1 MSGAQRENDAALVVG
16 SGVAGLRAALDL
28 ADAGFQVYI
37 VESGAAVGGTISQ
50 LDKQFPT
57 DDCGLCKMLPACGP
71 QAPDQFCLRRGIRHP
86 RVELI
91 LNAQVE
97 KVDGTAGDFQVSLRQ
112 KNPFVSPQD
121 CIGCGL
127 CVPVCP
133 VDVPG
138 DSRQTIPSRKAI
150 FLPHPLS
157 VPLTYTIDSET
168 CTRCGACV
176 EICPTRAIDLNRGD
190 RVRQLQVG
198 SVILASGFQEFDPAL
213 LSAYGHSRYPNVI
226 TSIELERMFSA
237 LGPTGGQLGSFVA
250 EKPPGRIAFIQCV
263 GSRDEDR
270 EYCSSACCMYAL
282 KEAAQL
288 RDFYPQAKL
297 DFFYM
302 DLRACG
308 KGYHRYYQRIQ
319 NDPGVHFIRCRVPSV
334 EGEPGGPDLRIR
346 YETEGGEL
354 ISDEYQ
360 LIVLSIGQVAPAQ
373 AKQLA
378 ESLGIQL
385 DRYGFCRG
393 DGLSGVRTSRK
404 GIYVCGSFSGPR
416 DIPESVNQASA
427 AALMAATHLDRHQA
441 PVGSSSAEG
450 KAENAPAKIGIFFC
464 TCAKQLE
471 EGFRLEEVLEYAG
484 GLPHV
489 ILTQKLDTLCLPADL
504 AQVKK
509 AVREKALNRIVVAA
523 CSPTLFS
530 NLFENTVQEA
540 GLDPALLEQ
549 ANLREQLS
557 WIHSDKERATEKAK
571 VLVRMAVERARWQR
585 PRAGHADQVVPR
597 ALVVGGGAA
606 GLSCSWAIAQRGFE
620 VDLVEKESRTGGH
633 LRHIHRTLEGL
644 DGQKVLADML
654 HKVESSDKI
663 RIYTE
668 TQVVRVSGGMGHFH
682 VQLKSKGSTPLSA
695 EHGVIVVA
703 TGAGEVQTQ
712 EYLAGQDERVIDQKE
727 LARRLAAGDPS
738 ISDMKAV
745 VMIQCVGSRDD
756 QRLYCSKFCCSKAIE
771 NSLKLKEV
779 NPQVQIFV
787 LYRDIMTYGFKEE
800 YYLEARQKGVNFL
813 HYDLQSKPSVSSLD
827 DKLEV
832 VVADQLL
839 DKDLSISADLL
850 VLSTGID
857 PEIPQLFW
865 EQLHLPRTAD
875 GFLQEMNVKF
885 QPVEFARPGIFLCGL
900 AHSAKPLVESIT
912 QAHGV
917 ASRAA
922 AVLSKER
929 LSPVRNFS
937 RVDEET
943 CDGCGICISTCEYEA
958 IQLLRVDSDSQ
969 RAHINENLCRGCGC
983 CVVACPC
990 GAIEQTGYWRDQT
1003 LATIRAAL
1011 S

>member
-1 MSGAQRENDAALVVG
+1 MSGEQRENDAALVVG

-28 ADAGFQVYI
+28 ADSGFQVYI
-37 VESGAAVGGTISQ
+37 VESGPAACGTISQ

-91 LNAQVE
+91 FNAQVE
-97 KVDGTAGDFQVSLRQ
+97 KADGTAGDFQVSLCQ
-112 KNPFVSPQD
+112 KDPFVSPRD

-127 CVPVCP
+127 CVAVCP
-133 VDVPG
+133 VEVPG

-157 VPLTYTIDSET
+157 VPLTYSIDTET

-176 EICPTRAIDLNRGD
+176 EICPTRAIDLNRANQ
-190 RVRQLQVG
+190 VRQLRVG

-250 EKPPGRIAFIQCV
+250 EGPPRRIAFIQCV
-263 GSRDEDR
+263 GSRDEER

-288 RDFYPQAKL
+288 RDFYPEAKL

-319 NDPGVHFIRCRVPSV
+319 NDPGIHFIRCRAPSV
-334 EGEPGGPDLRIR
+334 EGEPGSPDLRIR
-346 YETEGGEL
+346 YETDGGEL

-393 DGLSGVRTSRK
+393 EGLSGVETSRN

-427 AALMAATHLDRHQA
+427 AALMAATHLTLHQT
-441 PVGSSSAEG
+441 PIEP
-450 KAENAPAKIGIFFC
+450 PAADQGLKDDSMKIGIFLC

-471 EGFRLEEVLEYAG
+471 KSFKFSEVKDYAT
-484 GLPHV
+484 GLSHV
-489 ILTQKLDTLCLPADL
+489 VLTQQLDTLCLPGDV
-504 AQVKK
+504 AQMKK
-509 AVREKALNRIVVAA
+509 AIGEKALNRVVIAA
-523 CSPTLFS
+523 CSPSLFS
-530 NLFENTVQEA
+530 GLFEDTIQQA
-540 GLDPALLEQ
+540 GLDPIFLEQ

-557 WIHSDKERATEKAK
+557 WIHSDGELATEKAK

-585 PRAGHADQVVPR
+585 PRASNADQVVPR

-620 VDLVEKESRTGGH
+620 VDLVEKESQMGGH

-654 HKVESSDKI
+654 REVESLDKI
-663 RIYTE
+663 RIYAE
-668 TQVVRVSGGMGHFH
+668 TQVERVSGNMGRFQ
-682 VQLKSKGSTPLSA
+682 VQLKSKGSASLSVDY
-695 EHGVIVVA
+695 GVIIVA
-703 TGAGEVQTQ
+703 TGAGEVHTE
-712 EYLAGQDERVIDQKE
+712 EYLAGQDERVIDQTE
-727 LARRLAAGDPS
+727 LARRLGAGDPS
-738 ISDMKAV
+738 ISDLKTV

-779 NPQVQIFV
+779 NPQLQIFV

-800 YYLEARQKGVNFL
+800 YYLKARQKGINFL
-813 HYDLQSKPSVSSLD
+813 NYDPQKRPSVSSLD
-827 DKLEV
+827 GKLEV

-839 DKDLSISADLL
+839 GKDLLISTDLL

-857 PEIPQLFW
+857 PEIPQFFG

-885 QPVEFARPGIFLCGL
+885 KPVEFARPGIFLCGL

-929 LSPVRNFS
+929 LCPVRNFS

-958 IQLLRVDSDSQ
+958 IQLLQEDSDGQ
-969 RAHINENLCRGCGC
+969 RAHINENMCRGCGC

-1003 LATIRAAL
+1003 LAAIRAAL